1 MHLKKLHLI
10 NFKNIETAQ
19 LVLSEGINCFVG
31 NNGAGKT
38 NMLDAVYYMSFCKS
52 FFNPIDSQSIK
63 HDNDFFVIQGG
74 YELDGQEEH
83 IYCGLK
89 KGQKK
94 QFKRNKKEYE
104 KLSNHIGLLPLVMIS
119 PQDES
124 LIVEGSDLRRKY
136 IDSVISQYDK
146 SYLEYLISYNK
157 VLAQRNAYLKGV
169 NALNAEVNNMLD
181 IWDMQIISLGSKIAR
196 ARQVFLSEL
205 KEVFHEV
212 YNYISGSKEEVA
224 FEYKSHLLKDDFE
237 EILKEARQKD
247 VILGYSTK
255 GIHRDDVEFKING
268 YPIKKIGSQG
278 QKKTFLIALKLGQFK
293 FLVQHKNTKPIL
305 MLDDI
310 FDKLDSERGD
320 RLIELVGGDA
330 FNQIFITDTQLNRIL
345 PILKRIEKESV
356 VYAVNNGEFTL
367 YNEGEA

>member
-1 MHLKKLHLI
+1 MHIKKLHLI
-10 NFKNIETAQ
+10 NFKNIEAAQ
-19 LVLSEGINCFVG
+19 MVLSEGINCFVG

-38 NMLDAVYYMSFCKS
+38 NLLDALYYMSFCKS

-63 HDNDFFVIQGG
+63 HDNDFFVIQGT
-74 YELDGQEEH
+74 YELDGNEEN

-104 KLSNHIGLLPLVMIS
+104 KLSSHIGLLPLVMIS

-146 SYLEYLISYNK
+146 NYLDHLISYNK
-157 VLAQRNAYLKGV
+157 VLAQRNAYLKSTKK
-169 NALNAEVNNMLD
+169 LNAEVNAMLD
-181 IWDMQIISLGSKIAR
+181 IWDMQMTSLGRKIAH
-196 ARQVFLSEL
+196 ARKVFLSEL
-205 KEVFHEV
+205 KDVFHEV
-212 YNYISGSKEEVA
+212 YNYISGSKEQVD
-224 FEYKSHLLKDDFE
+224 FEYKSHLQKEDFE
-237 EILKEARQKD
+237 DSLKEARQKD
-247 VILGYSTK
+247 IILGYSTK
-255 GIHRDDVEFKING
+255 GIHRDDVEFKIND

-278 QKKTFLIALKLGQFK
+278 QKKTFLIALKIGQFK

-320 RLIELVGGDA
+320 RLIELVGGED
-330 FNQIFITDTQLNRIL
+330 FMQIFITDTQLNRIL
-345 PILKRIEKESV
+345 PILKRIQKDSM
-356 VYAVNNGEFTL
+356 VYAVHNGQFTL
-367 YNEGEA
+367 YNESLA

>member
-10 NFKNIETAQ
+10 NFKNIEAAQ

-38 NMLDAVYYMSFCKS
+38 NLLDAVYYLSFCKS

-63 HDNDFFVIQGG
+63 HDSDFFVIQGV
-74 YELDGQEEH
+74 YELSGDEEK

-104 KLSNHIGLLPLVMIS
+104 KLSGHIGLLPLVMIS

-146 SYLEYLISYNK
+146 SYLEYLIAYNK
-157 VLAQRNAYLKGV
+157 VLAQRNAYLKGIST
-169 NALNAEVNNMLD
+169 LNAETNAMLD
-181 IWDMQIISLGSKIAR
+181 IWDMQMLALGSKISTAR
-196 ARQVFLSEL
+196 EVFLSEL
-205 KEVFHEV
+205 KEVFHDV
-212 YNYISGSKEEVA
+212 YNYISGSREEVD
-224 FEYKSHLLKDDFE
+224 FEYKSHLKKDNFE
-237 EILKEARQKD
+237 EALKEARQKD
-247 VILGYSTK
+247 LILGYSTR

-268 YPIKKIGSQG
+268 YPIKKVGSQG

-293 FLVQHKNTKPIL
+293 FLSHHKNIKPIL

-320 RLIELVGGDA
+320 RLIELVGGDD
-330 FNQIFITDTQLNRIL
+330 FRQIFLTDTQLNRIL
-345 PILKRIEKESV
+345 PILNRIKKDSMVYSV
-356 VYAVNNGEFTL
+356 DGGQFTL
-367 YNEGEA
+367 YKDTIA